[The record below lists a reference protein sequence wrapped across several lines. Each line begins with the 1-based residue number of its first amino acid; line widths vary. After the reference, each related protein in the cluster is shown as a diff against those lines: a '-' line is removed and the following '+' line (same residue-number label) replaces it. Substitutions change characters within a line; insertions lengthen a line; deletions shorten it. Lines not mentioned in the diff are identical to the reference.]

1 MTRNANGEHDGDKR
15 DGPTASHSKRRHQ
28 DDQDRHELRRRGE
41 GQRGRGSALHVK
53 LDLERA
59 PLAIR
64 RHSDGS
70 VVVDISAVLCA
81 IDTAPTWYEW
91 LADHVE
97 TDKQVTIAE
106 GAELLG
112 MSPDALR
119 LRVWRAR
126 KREEWS
132 PYYQSGPSATLV
144 ASKRELLA
152 WRETWTGHRRQRGRT
167 PGDLTRPA

>member
-1 MTRNANGEHDGDKR
+1 MTGNANGEHDGDNE
-15 DGPTASHSKRRHQ
+15 DGSAASHSRRRHL

-53 LDLERA
+53 LDPERA
-59 PLAIR
+59 ALAVR
-64 RHSDGS
+64 RHSDGNA
-70 VVVDISAVLCA
+70 VVDISALLCV

-91 LADHVE
+91 QADHVE
-97 TDKQVTIAE
+97 TDEQLTIAG

-112 MSPDALR
+112 MTPDALR

-126 KREEWS
+126 KRDEYT
-132 PYYQSGPSATLV
+132 PFYQSGPSATLV

-152 WRETWTGHRRQRGRT
+152 WREEWTGYRRQRGRK